1 MSEELKERK
10 KKTTK
15 TAKLFGFLLVPS
27 ITTLIFLM
35 LWGFYE
41 ILPHSV
47 YTSNGKFIVIIIRSL
62 LILSFLLSIGFGIKL
77 ASKWDKLK
85 RGKKNL
91 LGFLIFIPAYVIAL
105 LWINHE
111 FLDDKKIKLFEINKE
126 LITSHLKVG
135 EQFTARIRMDGRI
148 KGIVTKI
155 ENSYELWR
163 HGTFTY
169 EDKSS
174 TFRTVSYDDILWIHP
189 ESYKPD

>member
-1 MSEELKERK
+1 MI
-10 KKTTK
+10 TK
-15 TAKLFGFLLVPS
+15 TARFFGFLLVPS
-27 ITTLIFLM
+27 ITTLTFLI

-41 ILPHSV
+41 ISPHSL
-47 YTSNGKFIVIIIRSL
+47 YTSNRKFIVIIIRSL
-62 LILSFLLSIGFGIKL
+62 FIISFLLSIGLGIKL

-85 RGKKNL
+85 RGKKNI
-91 LGFLIFIPAYVIAL
+91 LGFLIFIPAYVITF

-135 EQFTARIRMDGRI
+135 EQFTARIRIDGRI
-148 KGIVTKI
+148 KGVVTKI
-155 ENSYELWR
+155 ENSHEHWR

-174 TFRTVSYDDILWIHP
+174 TLRAVSYDDILWIHP
-189 ESYKPD
+189 ESYNPD